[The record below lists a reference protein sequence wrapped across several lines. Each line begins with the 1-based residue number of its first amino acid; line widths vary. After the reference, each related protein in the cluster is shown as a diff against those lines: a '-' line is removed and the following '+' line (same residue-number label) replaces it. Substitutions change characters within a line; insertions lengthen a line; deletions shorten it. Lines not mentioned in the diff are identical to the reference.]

1 MTESTQQW
9 LESRGMSAPE
19 PENVDVPD
27 AAGPVGPATERRHK
41 IPTDAEM
48 EAAAMR
54 ILNQDL
60 EIERL
65 TAELATLRADRDRYR
80 DVARAVAREYEALPY
95 PEGDDGT
102 YARLGDDTGDLE
114 SAVRT
119 LAAAVRALGEK
130 P

>member
-1 MTESTQQW
+1 
-9 LESRGMSAPE
+9 MSE
-19 PENVDVPD
+19 PD

-80 DVARAVAREYEALPY
+80 DVVQAAEVLVPLLA
-95 PEGDDGT
+95 
-102 YARLGDDTGDLE
+102 E
-114 SAVRT
+114 SEWFQAQRGGRVWAAFDA
-119 LAAAVRALGEK
+119 LAAAVRALGEE